1 MGCCFATATSET
13 PSRESQEPEDA
24 ASGVSFFVEHLR
36 FFLSNLMKMSS
47 NAKVLNLWG
56 CARRDM

>member
-1 MGCCFATATSET
+1 MGAAAMGSCFATATSEI
-13 PSRESQEPEDA
+13 PSREKQEPQEA
-24 ASGVSFFVEHLR
+24 ASDDKLFFVEHLR
-36 FFLSNLMKMSS
+36 LFIR